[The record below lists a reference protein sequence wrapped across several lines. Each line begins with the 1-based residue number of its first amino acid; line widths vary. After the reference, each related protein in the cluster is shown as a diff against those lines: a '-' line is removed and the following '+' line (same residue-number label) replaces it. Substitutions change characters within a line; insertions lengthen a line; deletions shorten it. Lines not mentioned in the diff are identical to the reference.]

1 VTQNEELVPG
11 APPEEEEASPDPT
24 AQIDLGSVPQ
34 GGNSTGVR
42 TAGTRGLIGSPTGL
56 LIALAAVAITL
67 YGMRYAAGI
76 LNPIFLALF
85 ITMGASP
92 VLSWL
97 QRKGIPAWLAVTIVL
112 VVIVILALLFVTIV
126 AASISQLDDKLP
138 VYKDNLNNTMES
150 ARAWFTDRGIDV
162 GGLVS
167 GAISPP
173 KIVDFVAGLL
183 RSALSAMSNIMLMI
197 FIVLFMISAAYSFP
211 KTMSEKMK
219 ISGTFRR
226 SLGNFGETTRSYLFT
241 KAWLS
246 FIVAVIV
253 TVIYYIFGVD
263 FALLWGLFFFIL
275 SFIPNIGFVLSV
287 IPPFFVTLLEFG
299 FTRAVIVV
307 VIVVVINAIVD
318 NGLSPRIMGR
328 SVGLSSLVI
337 FLSLVLWGWVLGGI
351 GALISVPLTLMVKL
365 LFFDS
370 YESTQPISEFM
381 TAGITGGKKKKKEA
395 AQPAG
400 GGA

>member
-1 VTQNEELVPG
+1 VSHREDPAPSPLPGEPAPDEVT
-11 APPEEEEASPDPT
+11 EAADA
-24 AQIDLGSVPQ
+24 AQSSQDLGSPSLTVE
-34 GGNSTGVR
+34 R
-42 TAGTRGLIGSPTGL
+42 RGLIGSPTGL
-56 LIALAAVAITL
+56 LVALAGVAITL
-67 YGMRYAAGI
+67 YGMRYASGI

-85 ITMGASP
+85 ITLGASP
-92 VLSWL
+92 ALHWM
-97 QRKGIPAWLAVTIVL
+97 QRKGVAPWLAVTIIL
-112 VVIVILALLFVTIV
+112 VVFVVLAFMFLGIM
-126 AASISQLDDKLP
+126 AASLSQLDDKLP
-138 VYKDNLNNTMES
+138 VYKENLSNTMDS
-150 ARAWFTDRGIDV
+150 ASAWFSDRGIDIS
-162 GGLVS
+162 GLVS

-183 RSALSAMSNIMLMI
+183 KSAVGALGNVMLMI
-197 FIVLFMISAAYSFP
+197 LIVLFMISAAYSFP
-211 KTMSEKMK
+211 RTLVEKMK
-219 ISGTFRR
+219 ISPTFRK
-226 SLGNFGETTRSYLFT
+226 SLTNFGETTRSYLFT

-246 FIVAVIV
+246 FIVAVVV

-299 FTRAVIVV
+299 FTRAVVV
-307 VIVVVINAIVD
+307 VLIVIVINTIVD

-337 FLSLVLWGWVLGGI
+337 FLSLVIWGWVFGGI

-370 YESTQPISEFM
+370 YESTRPISEFM
-381 TAGITGGKKKKKEA
+381 TTGITSGKKRKKNKGEPATA
-395 AQPAG
+395 A
-400 GGA
+400 